1 MLSDEGQVNSYA
13 SSHGGSCGLIDL
25 FGRHVRYLRLSV
37 TDRCDLRCVYCMS
50 ERMTFMPRKDLLS
63 LEELDRLARTF
74 IRRGVT
80 KLRITGGEPL
90 VRKDIMKLFAALG
103 AVLGA
108 GRLRELTLTTNGTRL
123 AQFARDLARCGVRR
137 VNVSLDTLDPD
148 RYRSLT
154 RGGALANVLEGIDA
168 ARSAGL
174 AVKINVVALRGS
186 TDWEIDGLIRFA
198 HERDMALTFIETMPL
213 GDVGVDR
220 IDQYFPL
227 DRLRKLIESRW
238 TLSDLPFRT
247 GGPARYV
254 RVAETGGMIGFI
266 TPLTHNF
273 CEDCNRVRITASG
286 ILHSCL
292 GQEDAVDL
300 KAVMRRSHDDADL
313 MRTIDHA
320 IRGKPRG
327 HDFVIDRSSALPA
340 LSRHMS
346 ATGG

>member
-1 MLSDEGQVNSYA
+1 MLSDEGQA
-13 SSHGGSCGLIDL
+13 SSYLGLQGGSCGLIDL
-25 FGRHVRYLRLSV
+25 FGRYVRYLRLSV

-50 ERMTFMPRKDLLS
+50 EHMAFMPRRDLLS
-63 LEELDRLARTF
+63 LEELNRLALAF

-90 VRKDIMKLFAALG
+90 VRKDVMKLFAALG
-103 AVLGA
+103 TELGA

-123 AQFARDLARCGVRR
+123 ANFARELASYGVRR

-148 RYRSLT
+148 RYRALT

-174 AVKINVVALRGS
+174 AVKINAVALRGS
-186 TDWEIDGLIRFA
+186 TDAEIDGLIHFA
-198 HERDMALTFIETMPL
+198 HDREMTLTFIETMPL

-220 IDQYFPL
+220 VDQYFPL
-227 DRLRKLIESRW
+227 DRLRELIESRW
-238 TLSDLPFRT
+238 SLSDLPLRT

-254 RVAETGGMIGFI
+254 RVAETGGVIGFI

-286 ILHSCL
+286 ILHTCL

-300 KAVMRRSHDDADL
+300 RAVMRRSQDDADL
-313 MRTIDHA
+313 MHTIDRA

-327 HDFVIDRSSALPA
+327 HDFVIDRSGALPA

>member
-1 MLSDEGQVNSYA
+1 MLSADG
-13 SSHGGSCGLIDL
+13 HGSSCGLIDL

-50 ERMTFMPRKDLLS
+50 EHMTFMPRKDLLS
-63 LEELDRLARTF
+63 LEELERLAHAF

-80 KLRITGGEPL
+80 KIRITGGEPL
-90 VRKDIMKLFAALG
+90 VRKDIMKLFAAL
-103 AVLGA
+103 APQLNA
-108 GRLRELTLTTNGTRL
+108 GGLRELTLTTNGTRL
-123 AQFARDLARCGVRR
+123 ARYADELARYGVRR

-154 RGGALANVLEGIDA
+154 RGGSLASVIEGIDA
-168 ARSAGL
+168 ARSVGL
-174 AVKINVVALRGS
+174 AVKINVVALR
-186 TDWEIDGLIRFA
+186 DGTETEVDRLLRFA
-198 HERDMALTFIETMPL
+198 HDRDMTLTFIETMPL

-220 IDQYFPL
+220 IDQYL
-227 DRLRKLIESRW
+227 RIDRLRRLIEARW
-238 TLSDLPFRT
+238 TLSDLPFRS
-247 GGPARYV
+247 GGPARYA

-273 CEDCNRVRITASG
+273 CEDCNRVRVTASG
-286 ILHSCL
+286 ILHTCL

-300 KAVMRRSHDDADL
+300 KAVMRRSPDDAEL
-313 MRTIDHA
+313 MRVINHA
-320 IRGKPRG
+320 IRDKPRG
-327 HDFVIDRSSALPA
+327 HDFVIDRNGAAPA

>member
-1 MLSDEGQVNSYA
+1 MLSPDG
-13 SSHGGSCGLIDL
+13 HGSSCGLIDL

-50 ERMTFMPRKDLLS
+50 EHMTFMPRKDLLS
-63 LEELDRLARTF
+63 LEELERLARAF

-80 KLRITGGEPL
+80 KIRITGGEPL
-90 VRKDIMKLFAALG
+90 VRKDIMRLFAAL
-103 AVLGA
+103 APQLNA
-108 GRLRELTLTTNGTRL
+108 GDLRELTLTTNGTRL
-123 AQFARDLARCGVRR
+123 AHFADELAGYGVKR

-154 RGGALANVLEGIDA
+154 RGGSLASVLDGIEA

-174 AVKINVVALRGS
+174 AVKINVVALRNG
-186 TDWEIDGLIRFA
+186 TEREVDHLLRFA
-198 HERDMALTFIETMPL
+198 HDRGMTLTFIETMPL
-213 GDVGVDR
+213 GDIGVDR
-220 IDQYFPL
+220 IDQYLPL
-227 DRLRKLIESRW
+227 NRLRELIESRW
-238 TLSDLPFRT
+238 TLRDLPIRT
-247 GGPARYV
+247 GGPARYA

-273 CEDCNRVRITASG
+273 CEDCNRVRVTASG
-286 ILHSCL
+286 ILHTCL

-300 KAVMRRSHDDADL
+300 KAVMRRSQDDAEL
-313 MRTIDHA
+313 LRAINSA
-320 IRGKPRG
+320 IRDKPRG
-327 HDFVIDRSSALPA
+327 HDFVIERNGTPPA

>member
-1 MLSDEGQVNSYA
+1 MLSPDGHA
-13 SSHGGSCGLIDL
+13 SSCGLLDT

-50 ERMTFMPRKDLLS
+50 EHMTFMSRKDLLS
-63 LEELDRLARTF
+63 LEELERLARTF

-80 KLRITGGEPL
+80 KIRITGGEPL
-90 VRKDIMKLFAALG
+90 VRKDIMKLFAAL
-103 AVLGA
+103 APQLNA

-123 AQFARDLARCGVRR
+123 AHFAHDLARYGVRR
-137 VNVSLDTLDPD
+137 VNVSLDTLDSD

-154 RGGALANVLEGIDA
+154 RGGSLASVVEGIDA

-174 AVKINVVALRGS
+174 AVKINVVALR
-186 TDWEIDGLIRFA
+186 DGTEMEVDQLLRFA
-198 HERDMALTFIETMPL
+198 HDRDMTLTFIETMPL

-220 IDQYFPL
+220 IDQYLPL
-227 DRLRKLIESRW
+227 SQLRRLIESRW

-254 RVAETGGMIGFI
+254 CVAETGGMIGFI

-273 CEDCNRVRITASG
+273 CEDCNRVRVTASG
-286 ILHSCL
+286 ILHTCL

-300 KAVMRRSHDDADL
+300 KAVMRRSHDDAEL
-313 MRTIDHA
+313 MHAINHA
-320 IRGKPRG
+320 IRDKPRG
-327 HDFVIDRSSALPA
+327 HDFVIDRDGAPPA

>member
-1 MLSDEGQVNSYA
+1 MLSPDGLGS
-13 SSHGGSCGLIDL
+13 SCGLIDL

-50 ERMTFMPRKDLLS
+50 EHMTFMPRKDLLS
-63 LEELDRLARTF
+63 LEELERLARAF
-74 IRRGVT
+74 IHRGVT
-80 KLRITGGEPL
+80 KIRITGGEPL
-90 VRKDIMKLFAALG
+90 VRKDIMQLFAAL
-103 AVLGA
+103 ASQLRA

-123 AQFARDLARCGVRR
+123 ARFADELAGYGVRR

-154 RGGALANVLEGIDA
+154 RGGSLASVIEGIDA
-168 ARSAGL
+168 ARSVGL
-174 AVKINVVALRGS
+174 AVKINVVALR
-186 TDWEIDGLIRFA
+186 DGTEREVDRLLRFA
-198 HERDMALTFIETMPL
+198 HDRDMTLTFIETMPL

-220 IDQYFPL
+220 IDQYLPL

-238 TLSDLPFRT
+238 TLSELPFRT
-247 GGPARYV
+247 GGPARYA

-273 CEDCNRVRITASG
+273 CEDCNRVRVTASG
-286 ILHSCL
+286 ILHTCL

-300 KAVMRRSHDDADL
+300 KAVMRGSHDDTEL
-313 MRTIDHA
+313 MRAINQA
-320 IRGKPRG
+320 IRDKPRG
-327 HDFVIDRSSALPA
+327 HDFAIDRNGAPPA